1 MATKPG
7 PEFKL
12 AIEHLQTADFL
23 LKEKKAKKLAR
34 AEGRYIINET
44 MHALF
49 WMSDN
54 SWKKVRAKL
63 KKYALD
69 HLLDIYLDKK
79 V

>member
-1 MATKPG
+1 MASRPE
-7 PEFKL
+7 PEFQI

-49 WMSDN
+49 WMCDK
-54 SWKKVRAKL
+54 SWKQVRRRL
-63 KKYALD
+63 KKHALD
-69 HLLDIYLDKK
+69 HLVDIYLEKDK
-79 V
+79 